1 MFIPLHDSTPLKVIR
16 FQAVTI
22 TIIAIEVAVYLLTG
36 AFATEASLAATA
48 TLWGVVPG
56 EITGT
61 MPPVLGYD
69 PVPEPFTLI
78 SYQFLHGGWW
88 HLISNMLFLW
98 VFADNIEDAYGH
110 VSFALLY
117 LFCGVVAALAHVLV
131 MPYSGTP
138 LVGASGA
145 VSGVL
150 GAYLVLFPKARVWVL
165 LAARIP
171 LRIGAVGA
179 GRLVRA
185 TGLLLV
191 DDAQY
196 RQRHRLGR
204 AYRRLYRGGG
214 DHLCHPPKVVDAA
227 RRMNASYSAPKR
239 RWWN

>member
-1 MFIPLHDSTPLKVIR
+1 MFVPLHDSTPLKVIR
-16 FQAVTI
+16 FQAVTV
-22 TIIAIEVAVYLLTG
+22 TIILIEVAVYLATG

-56 EITGT
+56 EITGV

-69 PVPEPFTLI
+69 PVPEPFTLV

-110 VSFALLY
+110 VAFALLF

-131 MPYSGTP
+131 MPLSSAP

-171 LRIGAVGA
+171 LRIGAVWVLGGWFALQIFSWWMTRNSETEIAWGA
-179 GRLVRA
+179 HIGGFIAGAAITYAIR
-185 TGLLLV
+185 
-191 DDAQY
+191 
-196 RQRHRLGR
+196 
-204 AYRRLYRGGG
+204 RRLWMR
-214 DHLCHPPKVVDAA
+214 LDA
-227 RRMNASYSAPKR
+227 
-239 RWWN
+239 

>member
-171 LRIGAVGA
+171 LRIGALWVLGGWFALQVFSWWMTRNTDSGIAWGA
-179 GRLVRA
+179 HIGGFIAGAAITYAIRRRLWM
-185 TGLLLV
+185 
-191 DDAQY
+191 
-196 RQRHRLGR
+196 RLG
-204 AYRRLYRGGG
+204 A
-214 DHLCHPPKVVDAA
+214 
-227 RRMNASYSAPKR
+227 
-239 RWWN
+239 

>member
-1 MFIPLHDSTPLKVIR
+1 MFIPLHDSTPLKIIR

-171 LRIGAVGA
+171 LRIGALWVLGGWFALQVFSWWMTRNTDSGIAWGA
-179 GRLVRA
+179 HIGGFIAGAAITYAIRRRLWM
-185 TGLLLV
+185 
-191 DDAQY
+191 
-196 RQRHRLGR
+196 RLG
-204 AYRRLYRGGG
+204 A
-214 DHLCHPPKVVDAA
+214 
-227 RRMNASYSAPKR
+227 
-239 RWWN
+239 

>member
-22 TIIAIEVAVYLLTG
+22 TIIAIETVVFLMTG
-36 AFATEASLAATA
+36 AFNTEPVLAAIA
-48 TLWGVVPG
+48 TMWGVVPG

-61 MPPVLGYD
+61 MAPALGYD

-78 SYQFLHGGWW
+78 SYQFLHGSWW

-110 VSFALLY
+110 FAFALLY
-117 LFCGVVAALAHVLV
+117 LFCGVVAALVHVMVL
-131 MPYSGTP
+131 PFSGAP

-171 LRIGAVGA
+171 LRIGALWVLGGWFGLQVFSWWMTRNTDSEIAWGA
-179 GRLVRA
+179 HIGGFIAGAAITYAIR
-185 TGLLLV
+185 
-191 DDAQY
+191 
-196 RQRHRLGR
+196 
-204 AYRRLYRGGG
+204 RRLWMR
-214 DHLCHPPKVVDAA
+214 LE
-227 RRMNASYSAPKR
+227 S
-239 RWWN
+239 

>member
-36 AFATEASLAATA
+36 AFTTEASLATTA

-150 GAYLVLFPKARVWVL
+150 GAYLILFPKARVWVL

-171 LRIGAVGA
+171 LRIGALWVLGGWFGLQVFSWWMTRNTDSGIAWGA
-179 GRLVRA
+179 HIGGFIAGAAITYAIRRRLWM
-185 TGLLLV
+185 
-191 DDAQY
+191 
-196 RQRHRLGR
+196 RLG
-204 AYRRLYRGGG
+204 A
-214 DHLCHPPKVVDAA
+214 
-227 RRMNASYSAPKR
+227 
-239 RWWN
+239 

>member
-1 MFIPLHDSTPLKVIR
+1 MFVPLHDSTPLKVIR

-171 LRIGAVGA
+171 LRIGALWVLGGWFALQVFSWWMTRNTDSGIAWGA
-179 GRLVRA
+179 HIGGFIAGAAITYAIRRRLWM
-185 TGLLLV
+185 
-191 DDAQY
+191 
-196 RQRHRLGR
+196 RLG
-204 AYRRLYRGGG
+204 A
-214 DHLCHPPKVVDAA
+214 
-227 RRMNASYSAPKR
+227 
-239 RWWN
+239 